1 MYVLGIDLG
10 GTNIKCAI
18 ISKKD
23 GIQDKISVPT
33 NAELGKDHVLD
44 RIAGTCKQLISRFDK
59 YVMGIGMGIPGMV
72 SLDQTTVMSP
82 PNLPGW
88 ITVNVSKELEERTGL
103 PCKIENDANIAAL
116 GSAHFGCAK
125 DYNSFIMITLGTGVG
140 GGIVYDRKLYKGAYG
155 MAAEL
160 GHVIIDYHGP
170 ISNSATRGPIEA
182 YLGQRFL
189 SRYAADLIRQHPENP
204 LYTSFQKDFEK
215 LEPLDLTLAA
225 NEGNELAIEI
235 LKKSGT
241 RLGYAIVNYVH
252 MMDIRKF
259 VISGGVAK
267 AGHWIIDPA
276 REAAL
281 SYLMPPFHEHFE
293 IVSEDLGNDSA
304 LLGAGSLAFEA
315 FS

>member
-1 MYVLGIDLG
+1 MHVIGIDLG
-10 GTNIKCAI
+10 GTNIKAAI
-18 ISKKD
+18 IHKKD
-23 GIQDKISVPT
+23 GILNKLSIPT
-33 NAELGKDHVLD
+33 NAEMGRDHVLD
-44 RIAGTCKQLISRFDK
+44 RLANTCKQLHNESDGDI
-59 YVMGIGMGIPGMV
+59 IGVGLGLPGMV
-72 SLDQTTVMSP
+72 SLDQRKVYSA

-88 ITVNVSKELEERTGL
+88 DDVMVSDELEKRTGL
-103 PCKIENDANIAAL
+103 QWRVENDANVAAL
-116 GSAHFGCAK
+116 GSAFYGK
-125 DYNSFIMITLGTGVG
+125 GKNFDSFIMITLGTGVG
-140 GGIVYDRKLYKGAYG
+140 GGIILNRKLYKGAYG

-170 ISNSATRGPIEA
+170 ISNSVTRGTIEA

-189 SRYAADLIRQHPENP
+189 SRYASDMIRQHPENP
-204 LYTSFQKDFEK
+204 LYKTFQKDFES
-215 LEPLDLTLAA
+215 LEPLDLTIAA

-235 LKKSGT
+235 LRKSGT

-267 AGHWIIDPA
+267 AGDWLIKPA
-276 REAAL
+276 TESAL
-281 SYLMPPFHEHFE
+281 SYLMPPFRKEFE
-293 IVSEDLGNDSA
+293 IVYENLGNDSA